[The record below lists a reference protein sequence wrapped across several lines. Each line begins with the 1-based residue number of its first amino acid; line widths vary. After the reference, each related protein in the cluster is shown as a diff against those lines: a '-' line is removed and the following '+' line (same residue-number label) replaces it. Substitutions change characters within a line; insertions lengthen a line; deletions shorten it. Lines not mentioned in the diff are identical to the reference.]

1 MYKNGKPLG
10 IVTSDN
16 KMLEKIMRDIPI
28 YMDIQCM
35 WEDDNR
41 FINLDKIRLDDAY
54 YKLKTQDSFDCIL
67 TVSVFDNTSSLIET
81 LYSLGVL
88 KPGQLLSEMTNLF
101 VSQILALLNIED
113 IKEYFCVNE
122 IPQVSSISELDRIL
136 EKIEE
141 KIDSFYHLLNKE
153 KNKITAFVNMFYENL
168 FNFVRK
174 IQLMK
179 KMALDEIDEQI
190 DDMDVYRLNYSTV
203 YILPP
208 TEY

>member
-67 TVSVFDNTSSLIET
+67 TVSVFDNTSSLRET

-88 KPGQLLSEMTNLF
+88 KPGQLLTEMTDLF

-122 IPQVSSISELDRIL
+122 ISQVSSISELDKVL
-136 EKIEE
+136 EKIEG
-141 KIDSFYHLLNKE
+141 KINSFYYLLNKK

>member
-67 TVSVFDNTSSLIET
+67 TVSVFDNTSSLRET

-122 IPQVSSISELDRIL
+122 ISQVSSISELDKVL
-136 EKIEE
+136 EKIEG
-141 KIDSFYHLLNKE
+141 KINSFYYLLNKE

-208 TEY
+208 IEN

>member
-67 TVSVFDNTSSLIET
+67 TVSVFDNTSSLRET

-88 KPGQLLSEMTNLF
+88 KPGQLLTEMTDLF

-122 IPQVSSISELDRIL
+122 ISQVSSISELDKVL
-136 EKIEE
+136 EKIEG
-141 KIDSFYHLLNKE
+141 KINSFYYLLNKE

-179 KMALDEIDEQI
+179 KMVLDEIDEQI